1 MIATALPLRL
11 TRRLRHETSGI
22 ALLEFALG
30 MPVFLALGGYGV
42 EVANL
47 ALTNMRI
54 SQYALQL
61 ADNASRIGVNS
72 GLTVYQVR
80 EGDIND
86 VLQGVR
92 LFGASAKLTTYGRIT
107 ISSLENIQQSYP
119 ASPASNDAAPVQRIH
134 WQRCIGL
141 ADVKSTDPIPADFGS
156 SYGTTTVT
164 DGTTATPGDNG
175 TDAPTGMGDTGSKV
189 NAPAGTGVIFVEI
202 NYRYHPLFGSLFVGP
217 TKLHYVASFI
227 VRDKRDYAQL
237 YNPGSSAVP
246 STCNRHTA

>member
-1 MIATALPLRL
+1 MTAIACLARHA
-11 TRRLRHETSGI
+11 RRLRDETSGL

-72 GLTVYQVR
+72 GLAVYQVR

-86 VLQGVR
+86 VLEGVR
-92 LFGASAKLTTYGRIT
+92 LFGASAKLTTYGRVT

-119 ASPASNDAAPVQRIH
+119 ATPASNDTAPVQRIH

-141 ADVKSTDPIPADFGS
+141 ANVAPTAPIPTNFAS

-164 DGTTATPGDNG
+164 DGTTATPADNG
-175 TDAPTGMGDTGSKV
+175 TDAPSGMGGAGSQV
-189 NAPAGTGVIFVEI
+189 NAPAGGGVIFVEI
-202 NYRYHPLFGSLFVGP
+202 NYQYHPLFGSLFVAP
-217 TKLHYVASFI
+217 TRLHYVASFI
-227 VRDKRDYAQL
+227 VRDKRDFSKL
-237 YNPGSSAVP
+237 YNPGSTAVA
-246 STCNRHTA
+246 STCNLHTA

>member
-1 MIATALPLRL
+1 MTRPGFLLRHS
-11 TRRLRHETSGI
+11 RRLRDDNGGL

-30 MPVFLALGGYGV
+30 MPVFLALGAYGV

-72 GLTVYQVR
+72 GLSVYPLR

-92 LFGASAKLTTYGRIT
+92 LYGASAKLTQYGRIT
-107 ISSLENIQQSYP
+107 ISSLENIQQTYP
-119 ASPASNDAAPVQRIH
+119 ASPGSNDAAPVQRIH

-141 ADVKSTDPIPADFGS
+141 ADVAATAPIPAGYGS
-156 SYGTTTVT
+156 SYGTTLPS
-164 DGTTATPGDNG
+164 DGTAATPANKG
-175 TDAPTGMGDTGSKV
+175 TDAPAGMGDAGSKV
-189 NAPAGTGVIFVEI
+189 NAPVGGGVMFVEI
-202 NYRYHPLFGSLFVGP
+202 NYKYHPLFGSLFVAP

-227 VRDKRDYAQL
+227 VRDKRDYSQL
-237 YNPGSSAVP
+237 YNPAPAAVA
-246 STCNRHTA
+246 STCDKHTA